1 MTNIGMFDS
10 CITGHWFSQEA
21 KEIWS
26 DLSTIQSWLDVEAAL
41 AQAQAQLG
49 MIPKSAA
56 DIIEAKADV
65 KLLDT
70 DKISAGIKETMHPFV
85 PVLRQYEDICGT
97 EAASYLHWGA
107 TTQNIFDTGAVLQLR
122 KTHNIIISELD
133 KILIAMAKLAVETR
147 NIPQA
152 GRTHGQHALPI
163 TFGFKVAGWR
173 AEIRRHKV
181 RLMQAADDAFVV
193 TMGGAVGTFSA
204 MEGNGRN
211 VQNKMAEL
219 LKLKPSPIPMRSS
232 CDSLAAYINVFG
244 LLAAT
249 VEKICQEV
257 IFLQRTEIAEVE
269 ESFHHGKVGSS
280 TMSQKRNPQHA
291 QNLVGVSQLLRSRM
305 MLGNLSMVRMNEGD
319 AAESN
324 VLDVSLPEISI
335 FAVSIVEGL
344 NKLIT
349 GLNVYPDNMKRNLD
363 ISGGLIL
370 SEAVMMQLAEHI
382 GRPAAHHILYEAA
395 MNSIEKKL
403 TFAESIHDE
412 LKKANVPDTLD
423 INKILDPTHYLGE
436 SMECVDDEL
445 KNSFPADSTN

>member
-1 MTNIGMFDS
+1 MASVGMFDS
-10 CITGHWFSQEA
+10 CITGHWFSQKA
-21 KEIWS
+21 KDIWS
-26 DLSTIQSWLDVEAAL
+26 DSNTIQSWLDVEAAL
-41 AQAQAQLG
+41 ALAQAKLG

-56 DIIEAKADV
+56 DIIAKKADV
-65 KLLDT
+65 KLLDA

-85 PVLRQYEDICGT
+85 PVLRQYEAVCGT
-97 EAASYLHWGA
+97 EAASYIHWGA

-122 KTHNIIISELD
+122 ETHNIILSDLD
-133 KILIAMAKLAVETR
+133 NVLNAMAKLAADTK

-173 AEIRRHKV
+173 AEIRRHKT
-181 RLMQAADDAFVV
+181 RLKQAAEDAFIV
-193 TMGGAVGTFSA
+193 TMGGAVGVFSA
-204 MEGNGRN
+204 MGGNGRN
-211 VQNKMAEL
+211 VQDEVAEL
-219 LKLKPSPIPMRSS
+219 LNLKSSSIPVRSS
-232 CDSLAAYINVFG
+232 CDSLAAYINIFG

-249 VEKICQEV
+249 VEKISEEV

-305 MLGNLSMVRMNEGD
+305 MLANTSMIRMNEGD

-324 VLDVSLPEISI
+324 ILDVSLPEVSI
-335 FAVSIVEGL
+335 FAVSLVEGL
-344 NKLIT
+344 YKLIS
-349 GLNVYPDNMKRNLD
+349 GLNVYPENMKKNLN

-395 MNSIEKKL
+395 MNSIEKKI

-412 LKKANVPDTLD
+412 LNKENIPDTLD
-423 INKILDPTHYLGE
+423 INKILDPLHYLGE
-436 SMECVDDEL
+436 SAECVDDEL
-445 KNSFPADSTN
+445 KK

>member
-1 MTNIGMFDS
+1 MASVGMFDS
-10 CITGHWFSQEA
+10 CITGHWFNQKA
-21 KEIWS
+21 KDIWS
-26 DLSTIQSWLDVEAAL
+26 DSSTIQSWLDVEAAL
-41 AQAQAQLG
+41 ALAQAELG
-49 MIPKSAA
+49 MIPKAAA
-56 DIIEAKADV
+56 DIIAEKADV
-65 KLLDT
+65 NLLDA

-85 PVLRQYEDICGT
+85 PVLRQYEAVCGP
-97 EAASYLHWGA
+97 EAASYIHWGA

-122 KTHNIIISELD
+122 KTHNIIISDLD
-133 KILIAMAKLAVETR
+133 NALAAMAKLAAETK

-173 AEIRRHKV
+173 AEIRRHKS
-181 RLMQAADDAFVV
+181 RLIHAAEDAFVV
-193 TMGGAVGTFSA
+193 SMGGAVGTFSA
-204 MEGNGRN
+204 MGGNGRN

-219 LKLKPSPIPMRSS
+219 LNLRSASIPIRAC
-232 CDSLAAYINVFG
+232 CDSLTAYINVFG

-249 VEKICQEV
+249 VEKISQEV

-291 QNLVGVSQLLRSRM
+291 QNLVGVSQLLRSRI
-305 MLGNLSMVRMNEGD
+305 MLGNQSMIRMNEGD

-324 VLDVSLPEISI
+324 ILDVSLPEVSI
-335 FAVSIVEGL
+335 FAVSLVDGL

-349 GLNVYPDNMKRNLD
+349 GLNVYSDNMKRNLD
-363 ISGGLIL
+363 LSGGLIL
-370 SEAVMMQLAEHI
+370 SEAVMMQLAECI

-403 TFAESIHDE
+403 TFAESIHEE

-423 INKILDPTHYLGE
+423 IDRILDPTHYLGE
-436 SMECVDDEL
+436 SIECVDDEL
-445 KNSFPADSTN
+445 KK